1 MNLLTE
7 LEQFFK
13 WEYLFV
19 FKASKEQQISILE
32 VALKN
37 ILNRFYDLLRVTSL
51 SMSVNNK
58 VLWLIQRYF
67 HDFPVNIPILDIT
80 NTKWTDNF
88 PDFLGLATR

>member
-37 ILNRFYDLLRVTSL
+37 IT
-51 SMSVNNK
+51 
-58 VLWLIQRYF
+58 Q
-67 HDFPVNIPILDIT
+67 
-80 NTKWTDNF
+80 
-88 PDFLGLATR
+88 